1 MIIYKLDRKHHFY
14 TQYKSHLLGWKLQP
28 LRNLSKQLYKNIN
41 IFIFTGC
48 QSFIPWQLMR
58 EKALQII
65 ESMVADNK
73 KYILWFKYCLISL
86 VECLLWLYLTSCA
99 GNEWNLQA
107 PGGWSALENSQPHN
121 FLFWPLSLVSGGNAF
136 HFSCLLSDLICER
149 GRAPSMPTSKIYIP
163 GLNPW
168 SCEMVFSV
176 PKDSK
181 GELSDF
187 SFNISG

>member
-28 LRNLSKQLYKNIN
+28 LRNLWKQLYKNIN

-48 QSFIPWQLMR
+48 QTFIPWQLMS

-86 VECLLWLYLTSCA
+86 VK
-99 GNEWNLQA
+99 
-107 PGGWSALENSQPHN
+107 SAY
-121 FLFWPLSLVSGGNAF
+121 
-136 HFSCLLSDLICER
+136 C
-149 GRAPSMPTSKIYIP
+149 
-163 GLNPW
+163 
-168 SCEMVFSV
+168 
-176 PKDSK
+176 
-181 GELSDF
+181 DF
-187 SFNISG
+187 SFFLHPVQVTVNETSKHQEAGLMWEIPSPTVFFLFVCFGHCLWYGEGMLIILHVSWVKWFVKGEGLPVCLPPTNIFKVEILGTVKWSSQHPNIVREN

>member
-48 QSFIPWQLMR
+48 QSFIPWQLS

-73 KYILWFKYCLISL
+73 KYILIQILPDFPGK
-86 VECLLWLYLTSCA
+86 ECLLRLFFTSHPVQVMNETFKHQEA
-99 GNEWNLQA
+99 GLLWEISSPTVFYFGQ
-107 PGGWSALENSQPHN
+107 
-121 FLFWPLSLVSGGNAF
+121 SLVSGGNAF
-136 HFSCLLSDLICER
+136 HFSYLLSDMICE
-149 GRAPSMPTSKIYIP
+149 GVGLPLCLPPKYIFQVKIP
-163 GLNPW
+163 GPVKW
-168 SCEMVFSV
+168 SFQC
-176 PKDSK
+176 PRQ
-181 GELSDF
+181 
-187 SFNISG
+187 

>member
-28 LRNLSKQLYKNIN
+28 LRNLWKQLYKNIN

-48 QSFIPWQLMR
+48 QTFIPWQLMS

-86 VECLLWLYLTSCA
+86 VK
-99 GNEWNLQA
+99 
-107 PGGWSALENSQPHN
+107 SAY
-121 FLFWPLSLVSGGNAF
+121 
-136 HFSCLLSDLICER
+136 C
-149 GRAPSMPTSKIYIP
+149 
-163 GLNPW
+163 
-168 SCEMVFSV
+168 
-176 PKDSK
+176 
-181 GELSDF
+181 DF
-187 SFNISG
+187 SFFLHPVQVTVNETSKHQEAGLMWEIPSPTVFFCLFVLATVSGMGRECLSFYMSLEWSDLWKGKGSLYVYLQQIYSR